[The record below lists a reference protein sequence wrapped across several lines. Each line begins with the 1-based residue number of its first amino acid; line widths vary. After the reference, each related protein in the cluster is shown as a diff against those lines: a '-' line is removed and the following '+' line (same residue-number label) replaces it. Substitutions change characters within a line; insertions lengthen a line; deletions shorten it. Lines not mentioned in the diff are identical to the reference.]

1 MQVPDRIGWMMIH
14 AVESWINEQ
23 VYRGIE
29 CICAGSAFL
38 DGLNVLHPT

>member
-1 MQVPDRIGWMMIH
+1 MIH

-29 CICAGSAFL
+29 RICAGSAFL
-38 DGLNVLHPT
+38 DGLNVLHPA